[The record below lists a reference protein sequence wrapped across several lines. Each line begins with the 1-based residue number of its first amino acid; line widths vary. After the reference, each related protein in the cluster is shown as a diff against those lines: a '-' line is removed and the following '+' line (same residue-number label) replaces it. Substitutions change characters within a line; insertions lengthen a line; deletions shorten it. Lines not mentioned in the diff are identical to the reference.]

1 MSAGSASSDRSGG
14 EIVHPLMMARNVTR
28 ASGSDDDAVM
38 SELDDLALDDFALD
52 DFGGLLNWSNL
63 QQWIEAH
70 PDLPGTGPVTAVEK
84 LTGGSQNNIFL
95 LTRGA
100 EQLVLRRPPEHLR
113 KNSNDTMLRE
123 ARVLGALQGSD
134 VPHPEFY
141 GVCAD
146 TDVIGTTFYLME
158 PIDGFTPMGEMP
170 GRYATDASW
179 RQAIG
184 YEIVDGAAKLG
195 AIDPESVGLGDF
207 GKPENWIERQVSRW
221 RSQLDGYAQ
230 FENYG
235 TPDIPNVDRVGAWL
249 DANRPAEAKMGI
261 IHGDYQFANVMM
273 APNEPKLAAIVDWEL
288 STLGDPAPRPRLG
301 AHVVDRARRPARQ
314 APDVPAVGRD
324 AEPRRSRR
332 AYAQTSGRDVSD
344 MPWFFVMACYK
355 LGILLEGTYAHAGAG
370 QADPGMGDIF
380 HGMTLWLF
388 ARANQSID
396 EA

>member
-1 MSAGSASSDRSGG
+1 MSTEPAGSDPAG
-14 EIVHPLMMARNVTR
+14 
-28 ASGSDDDAVM
+28 
-38 SELDDLALDDFALD
+38 LD
-52 DFGGLLNWSNL
+52 DFGGLLNWPNL
-63 QQWIEAH
+63 QDWIAAQ
-70 PDLPGTGPVTAVEK
+70 PDLPGSGPVTAVEK

-95 LTRGA
+95 LTRGDHKM
-100 EQLVLRRPPEHLR
+100 VLRRPPEHLR

-123 ARVLGALQGSD
+123 ARVLGALRGSD

-141 GVCAD
+141 GACAD

-158 PIDGFTPMGEMP
+158 PIDGFTPMGDMP
-170 GRYATDASW
+170 GRYGTDPSW

-184 YEIVDGAAKLG
+184 YEMVDGAARLG
-195 AIDPESVGLGDF
+195 AIDPDAVGLGDF

-235 TPDIPNVDRVGAWL
+235 GSDIPNVDRVGAWL

-288 STLGDPAPRPRLG
+288 STLGDPLLDLG
-301 AHVVDRARRPARQ
+301 WVLTSWIEPGDPPGKLPLLQPWEGMQSRADLIARY
-314 APDVPAVGRD
+314 
-324 AEPRRSRR
+324 AE
-332 AYAQTSGRDVSD
+332 TSGRDVSD

-355 LGILLEGTYAHAGAG
+355 LGILLEGTYARAGAG
-370 QADPGMGDIF
+370 QADPAMGDIF
-380 HGMTLWLF
+380 HGMTRWLF